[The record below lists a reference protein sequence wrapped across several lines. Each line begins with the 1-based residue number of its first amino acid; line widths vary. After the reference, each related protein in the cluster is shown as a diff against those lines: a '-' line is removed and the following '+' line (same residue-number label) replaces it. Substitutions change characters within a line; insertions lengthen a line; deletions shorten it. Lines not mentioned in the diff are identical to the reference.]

1 MMLNK
6 DKNNKPSK
14 AGKKIRLKPALGG
27 ITRYIGTAV
36 ATVLIVGVGVFIP
49 AFLLRSKSDIKN
61 LPQGYAD
68 IADVQPYGA
77 EYAQSA
83 LGLRGALG
91 EWDDYTIY
99 NSSNIDLTAIPHTD
113 AYRSNGYAGIGI
125 QDPEGTGAGASTE
138 FVYAYTNL
146 LAEDF
151 GYEAPEIF
159 EVRNISPDL
168 VLVGDNPC
176 LSEGFLLDRSTGV
189 PISMGVIVTSGPDG
203 LTEQQMNRLF
213 NQTVALYNDFTG
225 LDFFEDNG
233 DAAYDPDELMYS
245 HSMKSSNG
253 DFVITTDAY
262 GDLYYPTDGSDEAYT
277 VWWITFTVTAY

>member
-14 AGKKIRLKPALGG
+14 GRKKIRLKPALGG

-83 LGLRGALG
+83 KGLRGALG
-91 EWDDYTIY
+91 EWDDYISY
-99 NSSNIDLTAIPHTD
+99 NSSIIDLTAIPHTD

-125 QDPEGTGAGASTE
+125 QDPAGTGAGASSE

-146 LAEDF
+146 LGEEL
-151 GYEAPEIF
+151 GYEAPDIF
-159 EVRNISPDL
+159 EVRDVTDNL
-168 VLVGDNPC
+168 VLVGD
-176 LSEGFLLDRSTGV
+176 LYGEEGFLLDRSTDV
-189 PISMGVIVTSGPDG
+189 PIEMDVVVVSGSEG
-203 LTEQQMNRLF
+203 ITEQQMNRLF

-225 LDFFEDNG
+225 LDFFVDNG
-233 DAAYDPDELMYS
+233 DASYDPDELKYS
-245 HSMKSSNG
+245 HSMKSSGG
-253 DFVITTDAY
+253 DFVITTDIS
-262 GDLYYPTDGSDEAYT
+262 GEIFYPADGSEAVT
-277 VWWITFTVTAY
+277 VWYISVCVNLPY